1 MLDAKD
7 EQKYDVLL
15 DEQKYDVLLDE
26 QKYDVLLDEQK
37 YDVLLGEQKYDV
49 LLARLDGVKTYMALR
64 RVPLKLQDRV
74 IKWFDYLWMCNKS
87 ADEEKSLS
95 LLPDKLKAEI
105 AIHVH
110 LDTLK
115 RVEIFQAT
123 EAGFLCEL
131 VLRLRPVLFSPGDYI
146 CRKGEVGKEMYI
158 VNRGR
163 LHVVADNGKTVLATL
178 KPGATVTTAS
188 VKSVGYSDLFCLS
201 KKDLWDVLKEYPAAR
216 VEAGGSSLSM
226 SRSRS
231 TPGLVESTGKTPLDA
246 MIVYRHHTL
255 PVSLLH
261 KDGSSSGGPPTR
273 DDHALNTLTN
283 TQSEDNLI
291 SRCANDQPRRMSSD
305 SQHPVGNLTTSMT
318 ISSMTSYCG
327 TPPQKSPISTEAGKN
342 PFSAPSSPKI
352 TTYHIRDNTA
362 VVNSAPPLVNGH
374 AALGHLTP
382 HHGPPPTP
390 MAPSA
395 AQFAY
400 HNLSYIST
408 GQPINFLSPFCA
420 PQNTYQASPNPFPGS
435 PASFQSSPAPSLILP
450 QPPSTPSSHAGLLSL
465 AATASPIPSYPH
477 SPSMLHHGL
486 VPTSSQLQ
494 LQPQFASGA
503 LHSPHSPL
511 PAREPNPSDTLLK
524 EITRL
529 RERLAQLEGENSALT
544 VKLNQ
549 QQWDVESRLT
559 ELEMHIC
566 QSDSVASTDFDGDS
580 LRQDSK
586 STPPTVNKE
595 SII

>member
-1 MLDAKD
+1 MSSGHVIEATNIRA
-7 EQKYDVLL
+7 QVVLN
-15 DEQKYDVLLDE
+15 
-26 QKYDVLLDEQK
+26 
-37 YDVLLGEQKYDV
+37 
-49 LLARLDGVKTYMALR
+49 ARSRLDGVKTYMALR

-178 KPGATVTTAS
+178 KPGSYFGEISILNMGTAGNRRTAS
-188 VKSVGYSDLFCLS
+188 VRSVGYSDLFCLS

-216 VEAGGSSLSM
+216 VKLEAIAVKRLEKYKKAPIEKVSM

-231 TPGLVESTGKTPLDA
+231 TPGLVESTGKMPLDS
-246 MIVYRHHTL
+246 MIVHRHHTL
-255 PVSLLH
+255 PVGLIH
-261 KDGSSSGGPPTR
+261 KDGSSGGPAAR
-273 DDHALNTLTN
+273 DDHALKTLTN

-291 SRCANDQPRRMSSD
+291 SRCATDQPRRMSSD
-305 SQHPVGNLTTSMT
+305 SQHPVGNMTTSMT

-327 TPPQKSPISTEAGKN
+327 TPPQKSPICTEPARN
-342 PFSAPSSPKI
+342 PFSAPPSPKI
-352 TTYHIRDNTA
+352 AAYQIRDNTSI
-362 VVNSAPPLVNGH
+362 VSTAPLMNGH
-374 AALGHLTP
+374 SSLGHLTP
-382 HHGPPPTP
+382 HHGPPPLSP
-390 MAPSA
+390 APP
-395 AQFAY
+395 QYAY
-400 HNLSYIST
+400 HNMTFLNA

-420 PQNTYQASPNPFPGS
+420 PPGNYPASPSHFPGS
-435 PASFQSSPAPSLILP
+435 PASYQHSPTPTLLLP
-450 QPPSTPSSHAGLLSL
+450 QPPSTPSSHGGLLSL
-465 AATASPIPSYPH
+465 ATQAPIQSYPH
-477 SPSMLHHGL
+477 SPSLLHHSPHSL
-486 VPTSSQLQ
+486 TSTSTQ
-494 LQPQFASGA
+494 LQPHYPSTQ
-503 LHSPHSPL
+503 LHSPHSPI
-511 PAREPNPSDTLLK
+511 PAREPTPSETLLK

-529 RERLAQLEGENSALT
+529 RERLAQLEGENTALT